1 MRVKRKGVKK
11 MTNLILLI
19 VIIAVGVYFR
29 TRFDKEY
36 TMPVIKENKDLS
48 FLYRV
53 CLFLLGLA
61 VAFMLTGL
69 KVIGFW
75 LLILM
80 IPFVLYFN
88 LKTYGIA
95 LGKFFK
101 KK

>member
-1 MRVKRKGVKK
+1 

-29 TRFDKEY
+29 TRFDREY
-36 TMPVIKENKDLS
+36 TMPVIKENNDLS
-48 FLYRV
+48 LLYKV
-53 CLFLLGLA
+53 CLVLLG
-61 VAFMLTGL
+61 VAIALMLTGF

-80 IPFVLYFN
+80 IPVVLYFN